1 MFFLLPVLAGVVG
14 SAITAS
20 EVALGVGTAV
30 AVGAGIKGAIDLKDA
45 SDYQDIA
52 RYKIN
57 EAVVRTKKEVS
68 KTQDELTEF
77 ARLKVRT
84 FNGVLKNGETGKGA
98 HHYGKGGKRKAK
110 Q

>member
-1 MFFLLPVLAGVVG
+1 MIFLLPVLAGVVG

-30 AVGAGIKGAIDLKDA
+30 AIGAGIKGAVDLKDA

-57 EAVVRTKKEVS
+57 EAVDKTRKEVQ
-68 KTQDELTEF
+68 KIQNDLADF
-77 ARLKVRT
+77 AKLKVQT
-84 FNGVLKNGETGKGA
+84 FNGILKKFTFN
-98 HHYGKGGKRKAK
+98 
-110 Q
+110 